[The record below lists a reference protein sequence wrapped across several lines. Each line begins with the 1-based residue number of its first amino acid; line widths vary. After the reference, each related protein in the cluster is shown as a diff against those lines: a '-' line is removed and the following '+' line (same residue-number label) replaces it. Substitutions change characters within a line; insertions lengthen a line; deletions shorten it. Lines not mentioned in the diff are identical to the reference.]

1 MAQKISPFLI
11 FAIFFLLGPR
21 TYAQA
26 NSADN
31 EYLKEIDYSQIEGS
45 PYLNDSYQWGVLMY
59 GRNKKF
65 GKYKI
70 RYNAHVDRM
79 ETLNAD
85 GTIGVVSK
93 DDSLNIV
100 INNKTYLT
108 LDYLEKND
116 KINKGYFTEKT
127 AGPSCSLF
135 LREYK
140 TIKEGKEAS
149 TGYHKNKPS
158 KFIDHKKYYL
168 RFSSKILQPIKLKK
182 KAILNSFPKHYDLL
196 NKYVSEKK
204 LTVDSENGLIA
215 LVDYY
220 NGITK

>member
-1 MAQKISPFLI
+1 MAQKILLYII
-11 FAIFFLLGPR
+11 FALLFAQGPLAF
-21 TYAQA
+21 AQA
-26 NSADN
+26 DSADN
-31 EYLKEIDYSQIEGS
+31 AYLREIDYSKIEGS
-45 PYLNDSYQWGVLMY
+45 PYSNDSYQWGVLMH
-59 GRNKKF
+59 GRNKKI

-70 RYNAHVDRM
+70 RYNAHIDRM

-85 GTIGVVSK
+85 GTIGVISK
-93 DDSLNIV
+93 ADSLNIV
-100 INNKTYLT
+100 INNTTYLT

-116 KINKGYFTEKT
+116 KIHKGYFTEKT
-127 AGPSCSLF
+127 TGPSCSLF

-204 LTVDSENGLIA
+204 LAVDSENGLIA

-220 NGITK
+220 NDIAK